1 MLVGLLGVL
10 VGRLA
15 MRVRRHR
22 VFLGLFVLSLFV
34 MMNGLTVM
42 VRRCLVMPGSRVVVL
57 AGGVFHGHGWSFS

>member
-42 VRRCLVMPGSRVVVL
+42 VRRCLVMSGSRVVVL